1 MSGPKTSHYTLTS
14 AQRRILE
21 EQFRIQRERELEAWR
36 VLQEQR
42 RIQRERELEKRRILQ
57 EQRKISIERER
68 FAACQSKARSVIAEV
83 DRIIEQIEP
92 LYAEMEADNSTLLQA
107 KKLRKEAMDA
117 VNQTASAGN
126 QKGLTQLQSMTQNIH
141 TAIQQL
147 TSITQSIAMEYASAD
162 KAFRAE
168 VAESID
174 IGFEV
179 TFDVIGDTPD
189 VSSSPLAK
197 KIQAELESISEIFL
211 TAELRKRES
220 AIQAK
225 LQEINDLD
233 FLKNYYAMTI
243 IPFVKECRAYH
254 TAYLAYGEEYERK
267 RYLYEANART
277 LGIVPEEI
285 PFSADAVALLD
296 AKIKETDEM
305 IRHQDEQAYISQCV
319 DEVMQE
325 MGYTVVGNR
334 EVVRRN
340 GKRFRNELYLFDEG
354 TAVNVTYSSDG
365 QITMELGGISTI
377 DRFPTEAESTSLT
390 SDMRAFC
397 DDYCEMEQRLRE
409 KGILTKPISILPP
422 EEQYAQIIN
431 VSDYSLSKEVSEYEA
446 RGTKRHTAK
455 SKTQRIGD

>member
-1 MSGPKTSHYTLTS
+1 MSGPKTSHYTLT
-14 AQRRILE
+14 
-21 EQFRIQRERELEAWR
+21 
-36 VLQEQR
+36 QEQR
-42 RIQRERELEKRRILQ
+42 RILA
-57 EQRKISIERER
+57 EQRKIRMEREMLKKR
-68 FAACQSKARSVIAEV
+68 LDDIRSVIAEV
-83 DRIIEQIEP
+83 DRMMEQTEP

-243 IPFVKECRAYH
+243 IPFVKECRACH

-267 RYLYEANART
+267 CCIYEANAKT
-277 LGIVPEEI
+277 LGIVAEEI
-285 PFSADAVALLD
+285 PFSADAVAILD
-296 AKIKETDEM
+296 AKIKETDEI

-319 DEVMQE
+319 DEAMQE
-325 MGYTVVGNR
+325 MGYTVAGNR

-365 QITMELGGISTI
+365 QITMELGGISTD
-377 DRFPTEAESTSLT
+377 DRLPTEAESISLA
-390 SDMRAFC
+390 SDMRTFC
-397 DDYCEMEQRLRE
+397 DDYYEIEQRLRK
-409 KGILTKPISILPP
+409 KGIITKRISILPP

-431 VSDYSLSKEVSEYEA
+431 VSDYNLSKEVSEYEA
-446 RGTKRHTAK
+446 KDGKRHTAE
-455 SKTQRIGD
+455 SITQRIGE